1 MLGVSPRIGGAIA
14 KGGDNMSS
22 LSALSGAL
30 AMLDDDL
37 APEDFDP
44 SEAVG
49 ELRDKIDAI
58 KWRLDSW
65 EAHAQAIEE
74 NWLKPLA
81 ARRKSLL
88 SKAEKL
94 REYTAFIMQRDN
106 IKTLPG
112 NAFRVDLRAY
122 ESIDVLAAP
131 TASEALQY
139 KPLVKTTITYAWD
152 KKELK
157 PALKEGLMADY
168 AKIKTTYAP
177 KFEVK
182 K

>member
-1 MLGVSPRIGGAIA
+1 
-14 KGGDNMSS
+14 MSS
-22 LSALSGAL
+22 LSTLSGSL
-30 AMLDDDL
+30 SMLDDDL

-44 SEAVG
+44 EAIVG
-49 ELRDKIDAI
+49 ELKDKIDSI

-65 EAHAQAIEE
+65 EAHAQALDE

-81 ARRKSLL
+81 ARRKSILG
-88 SKAEKL
+88 KAEKL
-94 REYTAFIMQRDN
+94 REYVAFVMKRDN
-106 IKTLPG
+106 LETLPG
-112 NAFRVDLRAY
+112 HAFRVDLRAY
-122 ESIDVLAAP
+122 ESIEVLAAP
-131 TASEALQY
+131 TASEALKHKQW
-139 KPLVKTTITYAWD
+139 VKTTITYAWD

-168 AKIKTTYAP
+168 AIIRTTFAP